1 MIAYMALKLYIKRKN
16 KKRGNIKLKKGNDRI
31 YDSSCSTIKLKICT
45 FFAPGGGGGGVYK
58 GMVYQYIS
66 YKFVQI

>member
-45 FFAPGGGGGGVYK
+45 FFAGGGGGVYK

-66 YKFVQI
+66 FKFVQI